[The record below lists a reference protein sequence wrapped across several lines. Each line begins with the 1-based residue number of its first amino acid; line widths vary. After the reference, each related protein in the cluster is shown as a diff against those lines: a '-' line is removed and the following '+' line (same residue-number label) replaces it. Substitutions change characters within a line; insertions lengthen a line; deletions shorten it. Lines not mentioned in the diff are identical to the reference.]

1 MIVEPFA
8 QNELENNVNPV
19 ASTFYAA
26 STLTCPN
33 IFSRYPFIILA
44 ELGNNPNGK
53 VQHIYS

>member
-26 STLTCPN
+26 STLICVP
-33 IFSRYPFIILA
+33 IHLHSMDL
-44 ELGNNPNGK
+44 
-53 VQHIYS
+53 H